1 MEMKLHRP
9 ERIVTA
15 EELEA
20 LNNIM
25 KTENLRAALEEL
37 YDFVADMPSGFDGFT
52 SDFDAAF
59 KELERIESDDVVEIK
74 PSRKIFTR
82 KHLWKKN
89 NDGEVDEWAW
99 ECGYCN
105 GPECEI
111 CGATFCVHC
120 DKRNIEIHPDGK
132 SRYDEENCKPHYIC
146 SECGRA
152 VKEDDKYCTC
162 GVKFD

>member
-1 MEMKLHRP
+1 MEVILHRA
-9 ERIVTA
+9 ESIVTS

-25 KTENLRAALEEL
+25 KTENLRAALEEM
-37 YDFVADMPSGFDGFT
+37 YDFIADMPSGFDGFT

-59 KELERIESDDVVEIK
+59 KELERIESDDFDVIK
-74 PSRKIFTR
+74 HGHKIFTR

-89 NDGEVDEWAW
+89 EDGTIDESAW
-99 ECGYCN
+99 GSGYCN

-111 CGATFCVHC
+111 CGKCFCVHC
-120 DKRNIEIHPDGK
+120 DERLIRIHPGRK
-132 SRYDEENCKPHYIC
+132 SEYDEENCKPHLVC
-146 SECGRA
+146 SECGRV